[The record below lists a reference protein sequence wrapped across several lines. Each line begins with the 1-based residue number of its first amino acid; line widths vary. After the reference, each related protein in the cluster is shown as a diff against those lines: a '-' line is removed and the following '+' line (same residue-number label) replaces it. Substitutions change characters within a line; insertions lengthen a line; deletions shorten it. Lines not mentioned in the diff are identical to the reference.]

1 MNGALPIVAIATTAG
16 TGTEADPWTVIT
28 KEDTNEKIGFGCAET
43 FPVLS
48 VVDPEM
54 MLTIPAHLTA
64 YQGFDALFHAT
75 EGYIANVA
83 TPLSDAYALKK
94 H

>member
-54 MLTIPAHLTA
+54 MLTTKTLP
-64 YQGFDALFHAT
+64 
-75 EGYIANVA
+75 
-83 TPLSDAYALKK
+83 S
-94 H
+94 

>member
-1 MNGALPIVAIATTAG
+1 MDYISGGSGKGQPLVNGALPIVAIATTAG

-64 YQGFDALFHAT
+64 YQCFSAHRRR
-75 EGYIANVA
+75 
-83 TPLSDAYALKK
+83 
-94 H
+94 